1 MKVNEWKR
9 FTFLITFSLLL
20 LAGTAGA
27 SLLDTEVFEGNTVLV
42 TQKSPNCIMVTSH
55 QLKLPS
61 EYIIVTP
68 TTTIKDIDNTI
79 IKLKNLKL
87 PCAAKIKY
95 ALKNKKQDAELIQM
109 EVLEY
114 GEETSKKFKPD
125 DPCLRLPE

>member
-1 MKVNEWKR
+1 MKVNKWNK

-27 SLLDTEVFEGNTVLV
+27 SLLDTEVFKGNIVRV

-55 QLKLPS
+55 RLKLPS

-68 TTTIKDIDNTI
+68 TTTIKDIDGTI

-95 ALKNKKQDAELIQM
+95 ILKNKKQDAEMFRM
-109 EVLEY
+109 EILEY
-114 GEETSKKFKPD
+114 GEKTSKKFKPD
-125 DPCLRLPE
+125 DPCLRLPK